1 MAQKQEWEKFY
12 DANLATE
19 WYPSESVIRFLC
31 SYKKEH
37 GSKGVRVLDLGC
49 GNGRHV
55 WLAAKEGFSAYGIDL
70 SEQAIKLAR
79 AWLRREKLPFKKLQ
93 SGDITQSLPYVSDFF
108 DIVVSYGVLDHM
120 TLIQAKKVMAEVKK
134 ILKPGGI
141 LFLKLEANTSFTFD
155 SKKQV
160 AKNEIILN
168 KAAERGMLQ
177 HFFDQKE
184 VKSLVK
190 GFETIRV
197 FRKDYRRFNNLAKN
211 YQSRWIFIGKK
222 K

>member
-55 WLAAKEGFSAYGIDL
+55 WLAAKEEFSAYGIDL

-120 TLIQAKKVMAEVKK
+120 TLIQAKKVMVEVKK

-168 KAAERGMLQ
+168 KAVERGMLQ